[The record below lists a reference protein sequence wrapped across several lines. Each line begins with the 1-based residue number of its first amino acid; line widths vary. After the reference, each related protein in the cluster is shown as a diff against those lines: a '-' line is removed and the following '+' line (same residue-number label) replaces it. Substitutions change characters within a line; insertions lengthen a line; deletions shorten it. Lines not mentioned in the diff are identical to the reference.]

1 MQKPQDVVDH
11 EKVMM
16 AEAERLA
23 SEAKKRGLHLRL
35 LGAMAFQGHCPKYRY
50 LTTKLGRMLSDIDFA
65 AYRKEGSKIS
75 KMMKELGYV
84 DNPAVTTM
92 FGHMRMIWD
101 NSSNGQHVDI
111 FYDKLQMNHDV
122 PFDHRLELEELT
134 IPLADM
140 LLEKM
145 QIVNINEKDVIDII
159 MLLREHP
166 IGHAAPETIDTRYVT
181 ALLSN
186 DWGFYYTVTEN
197 LKKIQNRLPSF
208 GELTEEDR
216 ADISGKIQTLLKII
230 EDEPKTLGWK
240 MRSKVGT
247 KKNWY
252 REVEE
257 LNR

>member
-1 MQKPQDVVDH
+1 MEKPQDTTNHDRA
-11 EKVMM
+11 MM
-16 AEAERLA
+16 VEAERLTA
-23 SEAKKRGLHLRL
+23 EGKKRDLHLRL
-35 LGAMAFQGHCPKYRY
+35 LGAMAFQAHCPRHSF
-50 LTTKLGRMLSDIDFA
+50 LTAKLGRALSDIDFA
-65 AYRKEGSKIS
+65 AYTKEVGKIG

-84 DNPAVTTM
+84 DNPVITAL
-92 FGHMRMIWD
+92 FGHKRMIWD
-101 NSSNGQHVDI
+101 NESNGQHVDI
-111 FYDKLQMNHDV
+111 FFDKLQMNHDI

-159 MLLREHP
+159 MLLREHA
-166 IGHAAPETIDTRYVT
+166 IGHAAPETIDTGYVT
-181 ALLSN
+181 AFLSN

-197 LKKIQNRLPSF
+197 LKKIQNRLPYF

-216 ADISGKIQTLLKII
+216 ADISRKIQTLLKII

-240 MRSKVGT
+240 MRAKVGT
-247 KKNWY
+247 KKKWY